1 MADQEEQSNSQDTKK
16 TVVRATMASLASGA
30 IAYLI
35 RKAAPAIREKL
46 QSIGENG
53 SVPGAEALGKA
64 KDAVG
69 EKVEAATSVATEKLG
84 GGSSESSKATSSASK
99 ATSSASKAAGSASK
113 SATSRSK
120 KELESRVS
128 ERAQNRRKRQKA
140 STTK

>member
-1 MADQEEQSNSQDTKK
+1 MADQEEQGNSQDTKK
-16 TVVRATMASLASGA
+16 TVVRATVASLASGA

-69 EKVEAATSVATEKLG
+69 EKVEAATSVVTDKLG
-84 GGSSESSKATSSASK
+84 GGNSEPSKSASSASKSTSSASK
-99 ATSSASKAAGSASK
+99 SAA
-113 SATSRSK
+113 SRSK

-140 STTK
+140 TTTK

>member
-1 MADQEEQSNSQDTKK
+1 MAEQEEQGNSQDTKK
-16 TVVRATMASLASGA
+16 TVVRATVASLASGA

-69 EKVEAATSVATEKLG
+69 EKVEAATSVVTEKLG

-99 ATSSASKAAGSASK
+99 ATTPRANRPAPRANRPPPGARRSSRAA
-113 SATSRSK
+113 
-120 KELESRVS
+120 
-128 ERAQNRRKRQKA
+128 
-140 STTK
+140 

>member
-1 MADQEEQSNSQDTKK
+1 MADQEEQGNSQDTKK
-16 TVVRATMASLASGA
+16 TVVRATVASLASGA

-53 SVPGAEALGKA
+53 SMPGAETLGKA

-69 EKVEAATSVATEKLG
+69 EKVEAATSAVTDKLG
-84 GGSSESSKATSSASK
+84 VGSSEPSEAAGSATKASSSASK
-99 ATSSASKAAGSASK
+99 STGTK
-113 SATSRSK
+113 SK